1 MKSPFIIATVATL
14 MLPALTNAAEIKVL
28 STQATEGTYR
38 ELAPQFEK
46 ATGHTVTTIFTGTL
60 GVQSGWRLAKAMT

>member
-38 ELAPQFEK
+38 ELAPQFSPD
-46 ATGHTVTTIFTGTL
+46 T
-60 GVQSGWRLAKAMT
+60 R